1 MFYILQVMKLAVLLL
16 IPVAAFADPQATK
29 PARLEIS
36 VTKKGFEPESIT
48 VPAAKPVTLV
58 FTRKTAATCTKEIV
72 LEVGGKKIERA
83 LPLDTPVEISVT
95 FPKAGKLSYACGM
108 DMNKGVIVVQ

>member
-1 MFYILQVMKLAVLLL
+1 MIYTARVMKLALPLLAL
-16 IPVAAFADPQATK
+16 SVTAFADTPVQST
-29 PARLEIS
+29 RLEIS

-58 FTRKTAATCTKEIV
+58 FTRKTQATCTKEIV
-72 LEVGGKKIERA
+72 LDVAGKKIERA
-83 LPLDTPVEISVT
+83 LPLDTPVEIAVT